1 MGRNKDDAEMNILN
15 IIAGFLSGV
24 AGAMGLGGGGVLV
37 LYLTLYLNLPQ
48 LKAQGINLVFF
59 VPCAIVAI
67 ILHSKKK
74 LIDWKKTTPIILG
87 GVLGVLSGMLLVNV
101 IRTNL
106 LSKLFAGLLIIMGVR
121 EFFSRD
127 STDNQDKIAK

>member
-1 MGRNKDDAEMNILN
+1 MNFLNIL
-15 IIAGFLSGV
+15 AAFLSGV

-37 LYLTLYLNLPQ
+37 LYLTLCLNMPQ

-74 LIDWKKTTPIILG
+74 LIQWKKIIPIISG
-87 GVLGVLSGMLLVNV
+87 GVIGVSIGMIVVNS
-101 IRTNL
+101 ISTNL
-106 LSKLFAGLLIIMGVR
+106 LSKLFAGLLIFMGIR
-121 EFFSRD
+121 EFFSGGSSD
-127 STDNQDKIAK
+127 SRDKIAK